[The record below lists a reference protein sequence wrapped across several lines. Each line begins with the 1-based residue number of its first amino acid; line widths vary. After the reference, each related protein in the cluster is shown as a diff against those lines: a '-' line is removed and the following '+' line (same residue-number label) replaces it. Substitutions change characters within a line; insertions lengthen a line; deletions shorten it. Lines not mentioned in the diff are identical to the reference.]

1 MTPEPIPPPA
11 PGDPPWPGRP
21 VPLGAT
27 WDGEG
32 TNFALWAAAAEAV
45 ELCLFD
51 AAGTETRIPLG
62 ESTYQVWHGYVPRIG
77 PGQRYGFRVH
87 GRYDPG
93 HGRRANPSKLLLD
106 PYARAI
112 DGDFTPEPPVFG
124 YDGDPRGDTR
134 DTRDSA
140 PYVPRSVVVHDAF
153 PWGSD
158 RPPDTAWDDTVIYEL
173 HVRGFTRRHPGIPEP
188 LRGTYAGLAHPAAI
202 AHLVDLGVTAVEL
215 LPVHQFVTEPAVTRR
230 GLTNYWGYNT
240 IGFFAPH
247 GAYASVPGEQVREF
261 KAMVRALHAAGI
273 EVILDVVYNHTA
285 EGDEAGPTLCFRGI
299 DNAGYYR
306 LLADEPRRYA
316 DYTGC
321 GNTLDVRRPY
331 VLQMLMDSLRYWVTE
346 MHVDGFRFDLASAL
360 ARSFHDVDK
369 LSAFFDVIHQD
380 PVVSRVKLIAEPWDV
395 GEGGYQVG
403 EFPPLWTEWNGKYRD
418 TVRSFWA
425 GERIGVR
432 DLGYRLTGSSDLY
445 ADDGRRPF
453 ASINF
458 VTSHDGFTLRDLV
471 SYRRKH
477 NEANGEGNRDGDN
490 ENRSSNGGHE
500 GEGADDT
507 VVVARR
513 RRARSQLLTLLLS
526 TGVPML
532 LAGDELWRTQ
542 GGNNNA
548 YCQDNEVSWV
558 DWSTL
563 DDPGTADLLALVR
576 RLVAVR
582 RDSPVLRQRAFFAG
596 RAVPGGDGRKDLAWF
611 RPDGTEMTER
621 EWHSPDTRT
630 LGMYLDGDGIR
641 QRGPRGE
648 RLADESYLLV
658 LHAGAEDA
666 AFTLPGPPWAT
677 GYHVV
682 VDTAY
687 GDGVPP
693 TGADRPAAGLDLPL
707 AASSAV
713 LLRTVRTSP

>member
-1 MTPEPIPPPA
+1 MTTAETS
-11 PGDPPWPGRP
+11 PWPGRP

-32 TNFALWAAAAEAV
+32 TNFALWASGATAV

-51 AAGTETRIPLG
+51 GRRAGEEAAETRVPLL
-62 ESTYQVWHGYVPRIG
+62 ETTYQVWHGYVPRVG

-87 GRYDPG
+87 GPYDPARG
-93 HGRRANPSKLLLD
+93 LRHNPAKLLID
-106 PYARAI
+106 PYARAV
-112 DGDFTPEPPVFG
+112 DGPFVPEPPVFG
-124 YDGDPRGDTR
+124 YDGDPGGDR
-134 DTRDSA
+134 ADTRDSA

-153 PWGSD
+153 PWGD
-158 RPPDTAWDDTVIYEL
+158 DARPDTPWDDTVIYEL
-173 HVRGFTRRHPGIPEP
+173 HVKGFTKRHPDVPEP

-202 AHLVDLGVTAVEL
+202 EHLTGLGVTAVEL
-215 LPVHQFVTEPAVTRR
+215 LPVQQFVTEPAVTRR

-240 IGFFAPH
+240 IGYFAPH
-247 GAYASVPGEQVREF
+247 AAYSSVPGEQVREF

-285 EGDEAGPTLCFRGI
+285 EGDEAGPTLSFRGT
-299 DNAGYYR
+299 DNPGYYR
-306 LLADEPRRYA
+306 LLPDAPRRYA

-321 GNTLDVRRPY
+321 GNTLDVRHPY

-380 PVVSRVKLIAEPWDV
+380 PVVSQVKLIAEPWDV

-425 GERIGVR
+425 GHRIGVR

-445 ADDGRRPF
+445 ADDGRLPF

-458 VTSHDGFTLRDLV
+458 VTSHDGFPLRDLAT
-471 SYRRKH
+471 YEQKH
-477 NEANGEGNRDGDN
+477 NEANGEGNRDGDGHN
-490 ENRSSNGGHE
+490 SSYNFGVE
-500 GEGADDT
+500 GESDDPT
-507 VVVARR
+507 VTGDRR
-513 RRARSQLLTLLLS
+513 RQVRNLLLTLLVS

-532 LAGDELWRTQ
+532 TAGDELFRTQ

-548 YCQDNEVSWV
+548 YCQDNETSWI
-558 DWSTL
+558 DWER
-563 DDPGTADLLALVR
+563 ADTGLAELVA
-576 RLVAVR
+576 RLVALR
-582 RDSPVLRQRAFFAG
+582 RRSPVLRQRAFFAG
-596 RAVPGGDGRKDLAWF
+596 RAVPDGGGRKDLAWF
-611 RPDGTEMTER
+611 RPDGTEMTDR

-630 LGMYLDGDGIR
+630 LGMYLDGEALR

-648 RLADESYLLV
+648 RLTDESYLLV
-658 LHAGAEDA
+658 LHAGAEDTA
-666 AFTLPGPPWAT
+666 VVLPGPPWAT
-677 GYHVV
+677 GYEVV

-687 GDGVPP
+687 
-693 TGADRPAAGLDLPL
+693 TGGLPAPGQDRPPAGVDLPMV
-707 AASSAV
+707 ARSAV
-713 LLRTVRTSP
+713 LLKVVRTELS